1 MSKLYESNKRE
12 AAMNKTGMTRTPTP
26 FAPKPKTNPVEVFVV
41 HVLPSRTRIT
51 FNTFKPAFKEFTK
64 RMKANERAALFA
76 QRPSG
81 WEKLYMSETYPP
93 ALSEPYINA
102 DV

>member
-1 MSKLYESNKRE
+1 MSTS
-12 AAMNKTGMTRTPTP
+12 TSRTP
-26 FAPKPKTNPVEVFVV
+26 KSNPVELFVV

-51 FNTFKPAFKEFTK
+51 FHTFKPAYKEFVK
-64 RMKANERAALFA
+64 RMKANERAALYA
-76 QRPSG
+76 QRTSG
-81 WEKLYMSETYPP
+81 WQKLYMSETYPP